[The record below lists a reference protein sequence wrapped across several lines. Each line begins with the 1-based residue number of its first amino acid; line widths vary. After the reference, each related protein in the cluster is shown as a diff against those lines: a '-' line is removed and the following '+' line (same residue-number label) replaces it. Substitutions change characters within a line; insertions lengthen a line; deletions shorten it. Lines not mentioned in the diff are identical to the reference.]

1 MATPIPSRPSRTWR
15 LRNPRNDDGEP
26 LTAEERVIHPSAD
39 IYRLIGAIVATA
51 IDDLD
56 AGYTGRP
63 GSGSANEQYWRAQAD
78 LWVFHGT
85 PTGFEIFTARL
96 GLGARGMYPEHPL
109 FDDAAE
115 LTRRR
120 NDLNLLALP
129 ARLFDRRIAAL
140 NGQMELGE
148 GKRVE

>member
-1 MATPIPSRPSRTWR
+1 MATPIPSRPARTWR

-26 LTAEERVIHPSAD
+26 LTDVERVIHPSAD
-39 IYRLIGAIVATA
+39 IYRLIGAIVAQA
-51 IDDLD
+51 VADLD

-63 GSGSANEQYWRAQAD
+63 GSGSANEQYWRAQAY
-78 LWVFHGT
+78 LWFFHGT

-96 GLGARGMYPEHPL
+96 GLETRGMYPEHPL

-115 LTRRR
+115 LRRRR

-129 ARLFDRRIAAL
+129 VRLFDRRIDAL
-140 NGQMELGE
+140 KGEMEKDG
-148 GKRVE
+148 RNWVE

>member
-1 MATPIPSRPSRTWR
+1 MASLIPSRPARSWR

-26 LTAEERVIHPSAD
+26 LTDAERVIHPSAD
-39 IYRLIGAIVATA
+39 IYRLIGAIVAQA
-51 IDDLD
+51 VADLD
-56 AGYTGRP
+56 AGYTGRR
-63 GSGSANEQYWRAQAD
+63 GSGSANEQYWRAQAY
-78 LWVFHGT
+78 LWFFHGT
-85 PTGFEIFTARL
+85 PTGFEMFVVRL
-96 GLGARGMYPEHPL
+96 GLETRGMYPAHPL

-115 LTRRR
+115 LRRRR

-129 ARLFDRRIAAL
+129 VRLFDRRIEAL

>member
-1 MATPIPSRPSRTWR
+1 MATPIPSRPARSWR

-63 GSGSANEQYWRAQAD
+63 GSGSANEQYWRAQAY
-78 LWVFHGT
+78 LWFFHGD
-85 PTGFEIFTARL
+85 PTGFERFAARL
-96 GLGARGMYPEHPL
+96 GLDTHGAYPAHPL

-129 ARLFDRRIAAL
+129 VRLFDRRIAAL

>member
-1 MATPIPSRPSRTWR
+1 MASLTPSRPPRTWR

-63 GSGSANEQYWRAQAD
+63 GSGSANEQYWRAQAY
-78 LWVFHGT
+78 LWFFHGT

-96 GLGARGMYPEHPL
+96 GLEARGMYPEHPL

-120 NDLNLLALP
+120 VDLALLCLP
-129 ARLFDRRIAAL
+129 ADLFDRRIARL
-140 NGQMELGE
+140 GGQMENESGE
-148 GKRVE
+148 WVK

>member
-1 MATPIPSRPSRTWR
+1 MASLIPSRPARSWR

-26 LTAEERVIHPSAD
+26 LAAEERVIHPSAD
-39 IYRLIGAIVATA
+39 IYRLIGAIVAQA
-51 IDDLD
+51 VADLD
-56 AGYTGRP
+56 AGYTGRG
-63 GSGSANEQYWRAQAD
+63 GSGTANEQYWRAQAY
-78 LWVFHGT
+78 LWFFHGT

-96 GLGARGMYPEHPL
+96 GLETRGMYPAHPL

-115 LTRRR
+115 LRRRR

-129 ARLFDRRIAAL
+129 VRLFDRRIAAL

>member
-63 GSGSANEQYWRAQAD
+63 GSGSANEQYWRAQAY
-78 LWVFHGT
+78 LWFFHGT

-96 GLGARGMYPEHPL
+96 GLETRGMYPAHPL
-109 FDDAAE
+109 FDDADE
-115 LTRRR
+115 LRRRR

-129 ARLFDRRIAAL
+129 VRLFDRRIAAL
-140 NGQMELGE
+140 NRQMAG
-148 GKRVE
+148 G